1 MGVLW
6 PADNVEQQHCWWR
19 WWMSRVSC
27 LLRLSQHF
35 TQASLSSLWELWL
48 NNNNQ
53 SIPSICDLQN
63 TAFSLLWPP
72 RLLDCRTARR
82 GEVES
87 SDGGL
92 AHDGM
97 HRSVMSKLPSGYLTF
112 FWLLVGRTQ
121 WPANAW
127 RSLASCESY
136 RPQIPVSSQNL
147 VSSFIERVLISLWS
161 WRGTLTL

>member
-19 WWMSRVSC
+19 WGMSHVSF

-35 TQASLSSLWELWL
+35 TQAFLSSLWELWL

-72 RLLDCRTARR
+72 RLLDCRTARC

-97 HRSVMSKLPSGYLTF
+97 HISVMSKLPGGYLTSSDC
-112 FWLLVGRTQ
+112 WWVEHSGLQTLEGH
-121 WPANAW
+121 WPHVSPTE
-127 RSLASCESY
+127 RRSQSLAK
-136 RPQIPVSSQNL
+136 
-147 VSSFIERVLISLWS
+147 
-161 WRGTLTL
+161 T